1 MNSQSLL
8 EKLKSSEEF
17 KKFIKENPNAYFC
30 SGFFMI
36 DLENKKGSDNKYHF
50 DFFVPDSKKT
60 FSFELEAGIRVVPLE
75 RYEQVLEKIS
85 SDLVFDFDEIEKII
99 LRGME
104 EKRIKNK
111 IQKMIFSLQNLE
123 KRDLLFGTI
132 FISGFGM
139 VKVNIDLK
147 EKRITDF
154 EKKSFWDMFNIMRR
168 E

>member
-1 MNSQSLL
+1 
-8 EKLKSSEEF
+8 
-17 KKFIKENPNAYFC
+17 
-30 SGFFMI
+30 
-36 DLENKKGSDNKYHF
+36 
-50 DFFVPDSKKT
+50 
-60 FSFELEAGIRVVPLE
+60 
-75 RYEQVLEKIS
+75 
-85 SDLVFDFDEIEKII
+85 
-99 LRGME
+99 ME